1 MTPATLTNT
10 HTQTHTHNLL
20 KHDNKVDFVPAGFS
34 FTAQHNAA
42 SLPTPTPAQTHNHPQ
57 LLIGYYLGCRSL
69 CWYLMKGHGCHFSA
83 DGHQGNRSVGGK
95 GGTGEGGFV
104 GGLLQGVRNK
114 GREQEL
120 VQCRIRFDL
129 VVFGHCSGT
138 QTNHFRPH
146 QKEQKS
152 LLNMF
157 HIYWKALS
165 FPDPSAVSGVRLT
178 GDSRCHP
185 VSADLSKVL
194 KTALSTSFYFQLCQ
208 ISNWQMIRGARQKE
222 ADVYI
227 LKTHMFWNCLDAGW
241 CEHYSSNTGLDLKTL
256 NTETETVYS
265 ASSFSFLGRFFFSLV
280 SEFLSVS

>member
-42 SLPTPTPAQTHNHPQ
+42 SLPTPTPAQTHNHAQ

-178 GDSRCHP
+178 GDSRCP
-185 VSADLSKVL
+185 RGVNV
-194 KTALSTSFYFQLCQ
+194 TLCQ
-208 ISNWQMIRGARQKE
+208 PICPRCLKQHWALAFISSCVRFQIDKWSEVQGRRKPM
-222 ADVYI
+222 YI
-227 LKTHMFWNCLDAGW
+227 F
-241 CEHYSSNTGLDLKTL
+241 
-256 NTETETVYS
+256 
-265 ASSFSFLGRFFFSLV
+265 
-280 SEFLSVS
+280 